1 MQNVGGIT
9 MWRYFTVDRNRN
21 LEEDQIIN
29 LVKYSDINPPEL
41 QVHIDSLFPDGVTS
55 HGERYMLKGQTPA
68 KGVNEVI
75 ELLFDYVRKS
85 HFPSRPSRFQS
96 VFAFENIDQAV
107 SFGNE
112 YGTSDSLIWEV
123 ESDVAFKADMR
134 LLTLQGSLLGL
145 SYNAHR
151 YWSGISSGNNP
162 VWEYLMVPPVRVLR
176 RMD

>member
-1 MQNVGGIT
+1 M
-9 MWRYFTVDRNRN
+9 
-21 LEEDQIIN
+21 
-29 LVKYSDINPPEL
+29 
-41 QVHIDSLFPDGVTS
+41 
-55 HGERYMLKGQTPA
+55 
-68 KGVNEVI
+68 
-75 ELLFDYVRKS
+75 
-85 HFPSRPSRFQS
+85 
-96 VFAFENIDQAV
+96 
-107 SFGNE
+107 SFGNK

-176 RMD
+176 RMY

>member
-1 MQNVGGIT
+1 
-9 MWRYFTVDRNRN
+9 MWRYFTVDRNRT
-21 LEEDQIIN
+21 LEEDQIIH
-29 LVKYSDINPPEL
+29 LVKYSDVKPLEL

-55 HGERYMLKGQTPA
+55 HGERYMLRGQALA

-75 ELLFDYVRKS
+75 ELLFEYVRKS

-107 SFGNE
+107 SFRNE

-123 ESDVAFKADMR
+123 ESDVVFKADMR
-134 LLTLQGSLLGL
+134 LLTLQGSLLSL

-176 RMD
+176 RMDYFHKL